1 MSLVPLDSLNLKI
14 QSFLQNAGVTYDDT
28 KSSQMQLLR
37 YFEEEYGMQVMH
49 LLEQEWID
57 EQVERDLTSG
67 DFRNFRKY
75 VAEDQLSSYD
85 EAVSSLWGA

>member
-1 MSLVPLDSLNLKI
+1 MSLVPVDSLNLKI

-67 DFRNFRKY
+67 DFRNFRKF
-75 VAEDQLSSYD
+75 VSDDQLSSYD
-85 EAVSSLWGA
+85 EAVSSLWEA

>member
-67 DFRNFRKY
+67 DFRNFRKF

-85 EAVSSLWGA
+85 EAVSSLWEA